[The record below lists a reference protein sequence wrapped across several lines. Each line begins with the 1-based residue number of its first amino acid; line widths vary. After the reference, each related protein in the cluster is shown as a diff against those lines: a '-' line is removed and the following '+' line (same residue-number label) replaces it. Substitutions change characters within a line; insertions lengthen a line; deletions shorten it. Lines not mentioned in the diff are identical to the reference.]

1 MINAVPANAIHMYM
15 YMSRFFRF
23 SPILLRVCSD
33 GVDSARAVCTVDAVL
48 ISVIVLPVM
57 PITNS
62 RIPIQVNTFIT
73 FFICLANVEHER
85 WRVSD
90 IVHCDWLCH

>member
-1 MINAVPANAIHMYM
+1 MTNALPANAIHM

-33 GVDSARAVCTVDAVL
+33 GVDSARAVCTADAVL
-48 ISVIVLPVM
+48 VSVIVLPAI

-62 RIPIQVNTFIT
+62 RMPIPVNIFTT
-73 FFICLANVEHER
+73 FFIFLANVERAHEVRHER
-85 WRVSD
+85 S
-90 IVHCDWLCH
+90 